1 MSEEFKRIMADCA
14 EMKKRCDIMKRDN
27 AIMKEGIAI
36 MKKDLQYKR
45 NERRSFKTV
54 LRLANPSSPISDSM
68 FCLLE

>member
-1 MSEEFKRIMADCA
+1 MSEEFKRIMADCD
-14 EMKKRCDIMKRDN
+14 EMKKGNAIMKRDN

-36 MKKDLQYKR
+36 MKKDLQYIKR
-45 NERRSFKTV
+45 NERRSFKT